1 MEDHVSWKIKFWR
14 HSKGRQGLYNREI
27 KTYIPPKG
35 ETKKKLKDPNAY
47 KRLPSVFLLF
57 FQIKREYPSIPI
69 GNVAKELGETWNS
82 ISADDKQLYE
92 KKATK
97 IKKKHG
103 AKKIVIKVEKKEEK
117 EKEVEDDNNK

>member
-1 MEDHVSWKIKFWR
+1 M
-14 HSKGRQGLYNREI
+14 

-69 GNVAKELGETWNS
+69 GNVAKELAETWNS
-82 ISADDKQLYE
+82 ISADDKNLYE
-92 KKATK
+92 KKAAK

-103 AKKIVIKVEKKEEK
+103 AKKIAIKAEKK
-117 EKEVEDDNNK
+117 D

>member
-57 FQIKREYPSIPI
+57 FQIKREYPSILI

-82 ISADDKQLYE
+82 ISADDRQLYE
-92 KKATK
+92 KKPTK

-103 AKKIVIKVEKKEEK
+103 AKKIVIKAEKKEEK
-117 EKEVEDDNNK
+117 EKEVEDDNK